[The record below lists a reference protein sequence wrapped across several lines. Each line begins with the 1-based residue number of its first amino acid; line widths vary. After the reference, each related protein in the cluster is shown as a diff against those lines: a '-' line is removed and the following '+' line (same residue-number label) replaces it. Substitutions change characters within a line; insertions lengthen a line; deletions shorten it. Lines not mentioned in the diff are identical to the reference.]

1 MPFNYDIY
9 FFYQVM
15 PMITCPQCPGTRF
28 ETVRMLLKHIRMTHS
43 DHAAFSIQCN
53 LQGCRRTFRTLST
66 YLGHV
71 YTHHDSGILDVYEPD
86 NAPCGNGQDADICD
100 DVEGDF
106 DDSTMV
112 DNTIGDETVQS
123 FEAVMQ
129 RAAATWILKTRECH
143 RIPLT
148 VMNEVISDLQSLLQV
163 AHSQLAGALELP
175 LSETGVSAEA
185 AERIRHEIHKANPAL
200 IFQGLQ
206 TQSQQLQY
214 FRTHFRLVVSS

>member
-1 MPFNYDIY
+1 
-9 FFYQVM
+9 
-15 PMITCPQCPGTRF
+15 
-28 ETVRMLLKHIRMTHS
+28 MTHS